1 MNLYKRSNTYIC
13 MYVCTTLLLLLSV
26 YIVCTVVLPSI
37 SIQQHVSSSM
47 VDIQVQ
53 FKDTLHVNIE
63 QFAIDSGTFVTE
75 YTNEGPMVEGLTPQE
90 ASERLGIYQARFDD
104 LWRKYQ
110 TFSDGERL
118 FGLPVTDYSELHRIK
133 KVLNLLQKLYQLYNL
148 VMDSVDGYYDVL
160 WQEVDIEKINSELL
174 DFQNR

>member
-1 MNLYKRSNTYIC
+1 MCHTYLHSLYCTIC
-13 MYVCTTLLLLLSV
+13 FFFHFF
-26 YIVCTVVLPSI
+26 
-37 SIQQHVSSSM
+37 QQHVSSSM

-53 FKDTLHVNIE
+53 FKDTLHTNIE
-63 QFAIDSGTFVTE
+63 QFAIDSQTFVTD
-75 YTNEGPMVEGLTPQE
+75 YTNEGPMVEGLSPQE
-90 ASERLGIYQARFDD
+90 ASGRLGIYQARFDD

-160 WQEVDIEKINSELL
+160 WQEVDIEKINNELL

>member
-1 MNLYKRSNTYIC
+1 M
-13 MYVCTTLLLLLSV
+13 VG
-26 YIVCTVVLPSI
+26 
-37 SIQQHVSSSM
+37 IQ
-47 VDIQVQ
+47 IQ
-53 FKDTLHVNIE
+53 FKDTLHTNVE
-63 QFAIDSGTFVTE
+63 QFAIDSHTFVTD

-133 KVLNLLQKLYQLYNL
+133 KVLSLLQKLYQLYNL
-148 VMDSVDGYYDVL
+148 VMDSVDGYYEVL

-174 DFQNR
+174 DFQNRFAWFCM